1 MADTLPRPDG
11 AQLLHDAGLRATRS
25 RLAVLQCVAV
35 NPHSTAEEVLTL
47 VRRQIGAVSVQG
59 VYDALAALSEAGL
72 LRRIEPQRHPARYE
86 ARTGDN
92 HHHAV
97 CRDCGTVADVD
108 CVVGHAPCLTAVD
121 DGPLVVVDEAEVV
134 FWGLC
139 GPCSTARTPGDI
151 A

>member
-1 MADTLPRPDG
+1 MADTLRRPDG
-11 AQLLHDAGLRATRS
+11 AQLLRDAGLRATRS
-25 RLAVLQCVAV
+25 RLAVLDCVAQH
-35 NPHSTAEEVLTL
+35 PHSTAEEVLTL

-59 VYDALAALSEAGL
+59 VYDALTALSEAGL
-72 LRRIEPQRHPARYE
+72 LRRIEPQRHPARFE

-97 CRDCGTVADVD
+97 CRGCGTVADVD
-108 CVVGHAPCLTAVD
+108 CVIGHAPCLTAAD

-139 GPCSTARTPGDI
+139 APCSAATTPRDI